1 MNKKKFETLY
11 IIIQSSVLG
20 LFVLYMVL
28 VAVFK

>member
-28 VAVFK
+28 VAIFK